1 MKNMSKK
8 STSAIKGIQRNES
21 GSNQKPLNK
30 ERECIFFSGKMQS
43 ELNVYLEPAYET

>member
-8 STSAIKGIQRNES
+8 STSAIKGIQRNEN